1 MPKYDLIVIGA
12 GPGGYVAA
20 IRAAQ
25 LGLSVACVD
34 GRGALGGTC
43 LNVGCIPSKALLKSS
58 EKFASLS
65 GLADHGIEVE
75 GAKLDLQAMI
85 ARKNKTVSDLTKGI
99 AHLFKKNGIDSFE
112 GWAKIISPGRVAV
125 SDRDTVLEA
134 KDILIATGS
143 EPIALPMLPFDGD
156 RVVDS
161 TGALSFPEV
170 PEDLVVIGG
179 GVIGL
184 ELGQVWARLGAK
196 VTVVEAQDQVLPGSD
211 AEVSK
216 LMKRALS
223 KQGITFKLGRTL
235 DEAKE
240 VEGTIALNLTRQNGK
255 TEELLASKVLVAI
268 GRRPVTA
275 ELGLEALG
283 IKTDE
288 RGFVVVDEAFA
299 TNMPGIFAI
308 GDCVPGPMLAHKAEK
323 DGVLCVEGIVGTPE
337 PADYKVVP
345 GVVYTSPEVAM
356 FGATEEML
364 LSEGRDFKVG
374 KFPFIANSR
383 ARAIG
388 ETEGLVKVLADPD
401 GHILGAHIVNNH
413 ADDLITELVLAK
425 KMGLTVLDIA
435 RTTHAHPALSE
446 AVKEACLDVLGQAVH
461 I

>member
-1 MPKYDLIVIGA
+1 
-12 GPGGYVAA
+12 
-20 IRAAQ
+20 
-25 LGLSVACVD
+25 
-34 GRGALGGTC
+34 
-43 LNVGCIPSKALLKSS
+43 
-58 EKFASLS
+58 
-65 GLADHGIEVE
+65 
-75 GAKLDLQAMI
+75 
-85 ARKNKTVSDLTKGI
+85 
-99 AHLFKKNGIDSFE
+99 
-112 GWAKIISPGRVAV
+112 
-125 SDRDTVLEA
+125 
-134 KDILIATGS
+134 
-143 EPIALPMLPFDGD
+143 MLPFDGD